1 MILETFATKTLQG
14 KYCLSPFVM
23 IEVTISGE
31 VRMCGCSSWMPTTIG
46 NLKESTLQEM
56 LQSNLASKI
65 RQSIIDGSYTYCNEN
80 LCGILGNNG
89 LNTIDT
95 VPPNIKSLLDDPTKF
110 EMPHHISFAGD
121 ETCNLS
127 CPSCRT
133 KVIKTPKEQQ
143 AEQLRIGQLVSNNL
157 FHQASDKKIKLETS
171 GTGEVFASEM
181 IMSFIHSIDLEKFP
195 KFELDIGTNGLMC
208 EKNWHRLGDKHKA
221 ITKITVSIDASQ
233 ADTYEK
239 LRRGGKWSKI
249 LESMRFLQEQKHK
262 YGFALHTRMIVQ
274 QQNYRQMQSFYDLC
288 QTWDVNTVEYSK
300 VTNWGTWT
308 FMEYNFHD
316 VFNTQHPE
324 HAQAKIE
331 LEKVKKLPG
340 TWFAGL

>member
-1 MILETFATKTLQG
+1 MLETFPPKQFQG

-23 IEVTISGE
+23 IEVTTSGD
-31 VRMCGCSSWMPTTIG
+31 VRMCGCGSWMPTTIG
-46 NLKESTLQEM
+46 NLTETTLQDM
-56 LQSNLASKI
+56 LKSELASNI
-65 RQSIIDGSYTYCNEN
+65 RKSITDGSYTFCNEK
-80 LCGILGNNG
+80 LCGVIANNS

-95 VPPNIKSLLDDPTKF
+95 VPPNIKALFDDPEKF
-110 EMPHHISFAGD
+110 EMPHHISFQGD
-121 ETCNLS
+121 ATCNLS

-133 KVIKTPKEQQ
+133 TIIKTPKEQQ
-143 AEQLRIGQLVSNNL
+143 AEQLRIGQLVSSNL
-157 FHQASDKKIKLETS
+157 FSEPSDNKIKLETS

-181 IMSFIHSIDLEKFP
+181 IMSFINHIELAKFP

-221 ITKITVSIDASQ
+221 ISKITVSIDASQ

-239 LRRGGKWSKI
+239 LRRGGKWPKI
-249 LESMRFLQEQKHK
+249 LESMRFLQEQKHN
-262 YGFALHTRMIVQ
+262 YNFALHTRLIVQ
-274 QQNYRQMQSFYDLC
+274 QQNYTQMKSFYDLC
-288 QTWDVNTVEYSK
+288 QTWDVDTVEYSR

-331 LEKVKKLPG
+331 LDKVKQLPN

>member
-1 MILETFATKTLQG
+1 M
-14 KYCLSPFVM
+14 
-23 IEVTISGE
+23 
-31 VRMCGCSSWMPTTIG
+31 
-46 NLKESTLQEM
+46 LK
-56 LQSNLASKI
+56 SNLALNI
-65 RQSIIDGSYTYCNEN
+65 RKSIIDGSYTFCNEK
-80 LCGILGNNG
+80 LCGVIANNS

-95 VPPNIKSLLDDPTKF
+95 VPPNIEALFDDPAKF
-110 EMPHHISFAGD
+110 EMPHHISFQGD
-121 ETCNLS
+121 ATCNLS

-133 KVIKTPKEQQ
+133 TIIKTPKEQQ
-143 AEQLRIGQLVSNNL
+143 AEQLQIGQLVSSNL
-157 FHQASDKKIKLETS
+157 FSEPSDNKIKLETS

-181 IMSFIHSIDLEKFP
+181 IMSFINHIDLAKFP

-221 ITKITVSIDASQ
+221 ISKITVSIDASQ

-239 LRRGGKWSKI
+239 LRRGGKWPKI

-262 YGFALHTRMIVQ
+262 YNFALHTRLIVQ
-274 QQNYRQMQSFYDLC
+274 QQNYTQMKSFYDLC
-288 QTWDVNTVEYSK
+288 QTWDVNTVEYSR

-324 HAQAKIE
+324 HTQAKIE
-331 LEKVKKLPG
+331 LAKVNNYP
-340 TWFAGL
+340 THGLLDCNYG